1 MCTFF
6 ALYIHKTGI
15 VFRFKFYHLNDSK
28 VPKLSLSIIC
38 KQIDKTHKRRHS
50 KDKKDTD
57 VYTVS
62 PMSNQECAQSCD
74 FI

>member
-28 VPKLSLSIIC
+28 VSKLSLYLLFANRLTKPINADIGKIKKIQTSI
-38 KQIDKTHKRRHS
+38 
-50 KDKKDTD
+50 
-57 VYTVS
+57 
-62 PMSNQECAQSCD
+62 P
-74 FI
+74 

>member
-28 VPKLSLSIIC
+28 VSKLAYLFFANRLTKPINAADIGKIKKIQTSI
-38 KQIDKTHKRRHS
+38 
-50 KDKKDTD
+50 
-57 VYTVS
+57 
-62 PMSNQECAQSCD
+62 P
-74 FI
+74 